1 MGTITAGSVLDKAAI
16 QLFDVPNVRWTRAE
30 LLNWLSMGQR
40 VLILAVPE
48 ASAATGVVTLVPGSK
63 QSIPTDGWMLFS
75 ANRNLGP
82 SGNAP
87 GLTLE
92 PITRDILTRNNP
104 SWSSASSAAS
114 GQTAYFYTPLDKMTW
129 WCYPPADSSG
139 NKIEVTYSVAP
150 TTIASEA
157 ATLLVNDVY
166 EPVLLDYVLYRACS
180 KDAEYAPGM
189 QLAGMY
195 MQSFTA
201 VLTSLK
207 SSTREAPSEA
217 RAA

>member
-1 MGTITAGSVLDKAAI
+1 MGTITAGAVLDKASI

-40 VLILAVPE
+40 TLILAVPE
-48 ASAATGVVTLVPGSK
+48 ASAATGTVTLVSGTK
-63 QSIPTDGWMLFS
+63 QSIPADGWMLFS

-82 SGNAP
+82 SGNVP
-87 GLTLE
+87 GQTLE

-104 SWSSASSAAS
+104 TWSSVSNAAAT
-114 GQTAYFYTPLDKMTW
+114 QTAYFYTPLDKQVW

-157 ATLLVNDVY
+157 TTLLVNDMY
-166 EPVLLDYVLYRACS
+166 EPVLLDYILFRACS

-189 QLAGMY
+189 QLAQMY

-201 VLTSLK
+201 ALTALK
-207 SSTREAPSEA
+207 GSTREAPAEA
-217 RAA
+217 KAA